1 MQIYKFETSMV
12 SVAGT
17 VSVNTHNII
26 GGMCEQIYIK
36 GATDSTNFQVTITD
50 DGSRV
55 VREYDY
61 TTHFL
66 LDETSLI
73 MQGIYTI
80 QVSNG
85 SSDQKYDVLLML
97 REQ

>member
-12 SVAGT
+12 SVGGT

-26 GGMCEQIYIK
+26 GGICEQIYIK

-61 TTHFL
+61 STHFL
-66 LDETSLI
+66 MDETSLI
-73 MQGIYTI
+73 MQGVYTI
-80 QVSNG
+80 KVTNG
-85 SSDQKYDVLLML
+85 SSDQKYDVFLAV
-97 REQ
+97 RE

>member
-1 MQIYKFETSMV
+1 MI
-12 SVAGT
+12 SVGGT

-36 GATDSTNFQVTITD
+36 GVTDSTNFRVTITD

-55 VREYDY
+55 VREYDF

-66 LDETSLI
+66 LDETPLI
-73 MQGIYTI
+73 VQGVYTI
-80 QVSNG
+80 QVVDGSN
-85 SSDQKYDVLLML
+85 DQQYDVML
-97 REQ
+97 AVREQ